1 MYFLGRNYPILVFL
15 VLIGFENCDFSI
27 FGIDRVKKNVILVFL
42 GCQNHGIDRVS
53 MPGCRRQ
60 APV

>member
-1 MYFLGRNYPILVFL
+1 MGRNYPILVFL

-42 GCQNHGIDRVS
+42 GGQNTGIDRVS
-53 MPGCRRQ
+53 IPGCQRL